1 MNLPRESGPG
11 EHDNSQKYTKE
22 KFVEMEIELLRAL
35 DAEEHLKTNRTILLE
50 KQPCDRKY
58 IVKACR
64 ESSKLL
70 KEMKQAVMKRMTQ
83 LYSLSM
89 EEADVLNKEYD
100 RLLNQIE
107 NATITPSEA
116 ERALHDFKID
126 RLGMHKVEE
135 EKK

>member
-1 MNLPRESGPG
+1 
-11 EHDNSQKYTKE
+11 
-22 KFVEMEIELLRAL
+22 
-35 DAEEHLKTNRTILLE
+35 
-50 KQPCDRKY
+50 
-58 IVKACR
+58 
-64 ESSKLL
+64 
-70 KEMKQAVMKRMTQ
+70 MTQ